1 MHTSIKSDKWR
12 SLGEGRG
19 GEHLFDVVVDELA
32 LLLGHGGSVL
42 LVDAVL
48 LVTEVGLVVR
58 REIVLQV
65 KVARLTPPVV
75 VSILSKSVRRGSLSK
90 VVLSKT
96 LLLQVVLVIQLL
108 GELVFSFVSGA
119 VVRGDLQVSC
129 GLFLALLLLLGQV
142 GDIVVLDSKLSPALQ
157 VMVELV
163 EFMLDVVLQG
173 SATVASDVMVVVIT
187 LMVAVGVVVEVLRNV
202 TITVVVALEVAP
214 VGVLSDVAVGVV
226 ANEVGW
232 CVVPPVVWA
241 QLEAVDVV
249 VLVDVL
255 REVLPLVVVVVVVAK
270 VLVALWLHI
279 VVLTV
284 LLASEVSLVAKV
296 RQVVLQV
303 PVALLE
309 VSVGVVLESVHKLS
323 LLVHLLGVSNLIRG
337 QLFVDV
343 HLRCEV
349 GVSLLVNWL
358 LIRVA
363 IDVSVAERMRLLIR
377 VAILVFV
384 VSSKHASESI
394 ELIFVR
400 LSNVAKRLVLV
411 DKRIPCLV
419 VALSLLADRFLGC
432 RSLLLGLLL
441 VHLLVEE
448 SSLGT
453 HVLLSLSLGAR
464 DLGVVIR
471 AVSPVVVV
479 ATANQVLAVV
489 LLLLM
494 SVRVVDVALR
504 VLELMTTVRQRAAV
518 GVSEHV
524 LTVLLA
530 LLHSLDV

>member
-363 IDVSVAERMRLLIR
+363 I
-377 VAILVFV
+377 LVFV